1 MIALLSASD
10 RPVLQLACLH
20 QLVQAVANASESSKE
35 TNIAFVKTLLDFVRV
50 AASSPDAFVYSGA
63 CFLLVRLL
71 RCAAATTSPC
81 RASRLCPFGTDVVRI

>member
-1 MIALLSASD
+1 
-10 RPVLQLACLH
+10 
-20 QLVQAVANASESSKE
+20 VQAVANASEDSKA

-81 RASRLCPFGTDVVRI
+81 RSSRLCPFGTDVVRI